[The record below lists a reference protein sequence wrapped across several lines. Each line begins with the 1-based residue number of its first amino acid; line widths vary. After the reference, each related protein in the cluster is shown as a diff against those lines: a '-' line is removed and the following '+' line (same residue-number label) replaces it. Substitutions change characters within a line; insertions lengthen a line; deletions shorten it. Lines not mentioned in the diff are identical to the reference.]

1 MMDCREVREYL
12 PAYVDEA
19 GGPRAESVER
29 HLSTCPECRTELG
42 HFREMKDALATLPA
56 RMIEPPAWLLGTLTE
71 TVVQKAARREAM
83 RNTAE
88 KLADPKVIVTGSLV
102 AAGVAGA
109 LLIRGRRRRRR
120 TVTRRFREALAEA

>member
-1 MMDCREVREYL
+1 MDCREVREYL

-19 GGPRAESVER
+19 GGQRAESVER

-71 TVVQKAARREAM
+71 TVAQRAVRREAV
-83 RNTAE
+83 RNTVE
-88 KLADPKVIVTGSLV
+88 KLADPRVIVTGGALV